1 MKEWASF
8 DTISKGKGIWLI
20 DSKGNKIIDDKT
32 TKRIGD
38 LRFYLGSS
46 EWWDNNA
53 SLQENDTSGFNNI
66 FKVKFAQNFVILRH
80 FTLALENPNC
90 HSTLIVFRG

>member
-1 MKEWASF
+1 IRQSTRGLDGDGLLFTGAFIFRRYRHNPVGVNVKCY
-8 DTISKGKGIWLI
+8 L
-20 DSKGNKIIDDKT
+20 
-32 TKRIGD
+32 D
-38 LRFYLGSS
+38 LRHTARGRR
-46 EWWDNNA
+46 
-53 SLQENDTSGFNNI
+53 NI